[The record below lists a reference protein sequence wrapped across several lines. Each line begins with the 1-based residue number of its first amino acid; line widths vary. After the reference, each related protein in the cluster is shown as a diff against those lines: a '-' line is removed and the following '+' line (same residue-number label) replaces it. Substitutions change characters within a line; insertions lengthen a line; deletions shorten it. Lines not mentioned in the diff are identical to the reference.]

1 MENTELQ
8 FNPENVLVTGERNSS
23 QIGKATLTNIGSVDF
38 ICRSVTSSCGCTTTN
53 NLKPGTVL
61 KPGES
66 IEISFTR
73 KLSSPGTKYIYVSGN
88 CVTVSLPIAA
98 EIV

>member
-1 MENTELQ
+1 MESTELE
-8 FNPENVLVTGERNSS
+8 FNPEAVVVSGARNSS
-23 QIGKATLTNIGSVDF
+23 QTGKASLKNIGSVDF

-53 NLKPGTVL
+53 NIKPGSVL

-66 IEISFTR
+66 VEISFTR
-73 KLSSPGTKYIYVSGN
+73 KLSSPGTKFIYVSGN

-98 EIV
+98 EII

>member
-1 MENTELQ
+1 MENTVLK
-8 FNPENVLVTGERNSS
+8 FNPESYTLSGTRNSS
-23 QIGKATLTNIGSVDF
+23 QTGKVSLTNIGEVDF

-53 NLKPGTVL
+53 DVKPGTTL

-66 IEISFTR
+66 VEISFTR
-73 KLSSPGTKYIYVSGN
+73 QLNSPGTKYIYVSGN

-98 EIV
+98 QIL